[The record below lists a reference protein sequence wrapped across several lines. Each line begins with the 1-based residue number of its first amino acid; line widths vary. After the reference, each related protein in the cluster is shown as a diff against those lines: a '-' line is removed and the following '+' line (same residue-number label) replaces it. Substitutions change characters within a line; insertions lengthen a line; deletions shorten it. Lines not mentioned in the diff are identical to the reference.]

1 MKLWIKGL
9 KAHFFLQGLQWPV
22 WVVLHT
28 TCTYHVH
35 GVEISFSCSWTAA
48 TFHPQGWAC
57 NSLNWRY
64 ATAGLSKR
72 LALLILGG
80 RLRVLPSLTH
90 IYIYIASISYK
101 SQGFV
106 IPKSVTPNQ
115 VLKFILST
123 CGAVHNRYVMDGVVW
138 LPMAE
143 CFNLFL

>member
-1 MKLWIKGL
+1 VGKGHVGSL
-9 KAHFFLQGLQWPV
+9 KRSRSLRKPFYM

-80 RLRVLPSLTH
+80 RLRVLPSLTLH
-90 IYIYIASISYK
+90 LFRLIQTKQKKHSA
-101 SQGFV
+101 G
-106 IPKSVTPNQ
+106 SVMRCMPD
-115 VLKFILST
+115 V
-123 CGAVHNRYVMDGVVW
+123 C
-138 LPMAE
+138 
-143 CFNLFL
+143 

>member
-1 MKLWIKGL
+1 VGKGHVGSL
-9 KAHFFLQGLQWPV
+9 KRSRSLRKPFYM

-90 IYIYIASISYK
+90 IYILPAYHINLRDLS
-101 SQGFV
+101 SQN
-106 IPKSVTPNQ
+106 P
-115 VLKFILST
+115 
-123 CGAVHNRYVMDGVVW
+123 
-138 LPMAE
+138 
-143 CFNLFL
+143 